1 MNSRDRLAESQT
13 TNELRQQLAAWLKEN
28 EVLSL
33 LKRRHIEAQ
42 LEKTLGEDKPLAE
55 LLKKM
60 VSENP
65 DLASIFKHGSR
76 IPGGRGLGD
85 GGSGSSTFNGKDEPT
100 FFRFDNHEP
109 LLEKRSPINHAMNLQ
124 FETDVVNDFFTRA
137 GALSPGSFA
146 IETLHPLGIDVSGVI
161 GTLHDGS
168 ISVRLKHPAGSQVG
182 EKYEVSLVIAA
193 PDSDKKFINSLKV
206 EVLPVAESQKP
217 GGRGEKT
224 SPNSG
229 DKGGASQAGID
240 LPRIIPIYKEDWAS
254 HDWNEWTALEVQML
268 NDKPEAFQINM
279 DNRYLDQARRK
290 KPKSA
295 HLLERRFQFGLSFLA
310 IAVITNI
317 DEVRKQLPDDAT
329 SNLSVEDI
337 VRLSMTAIAQSVLP
351 VIDVLG
357 RLTESEMGDM
367 AVDE

>member
-1 MNSRDRLAESQT
+1 M
-13 TNELRQQLAAWLKEN
+13 
-28 EVLSL
+28 
-33 LKRRHIEAQ
+33 
-42 LEKTLGEDKPLAE
+42 
-55 LLKKM
+55 
-60 VSENP
+60 
-65 DLASIFKHGSR
+65 
-76 IPGGRGLGD
+76 
-85 GGSGSSTFNGKDEPT
+85 
-100 FFRFDNHEP
+100 
-109 LLEKRSPINHAMNLQ
+109 
-124 FETDVVNDFFTRA
+124 
-137 GALSPGSFA
+137 
-146 IETLHPLGIDVSGVI
+146 I